1 MILVIGG
8 AYQGK
13 LDYVKKEYNLS
24 DEDVFSY
31 EEGKSIET
39 DRKVI
44 YGLEKYSLSCVKEG
58 LLPEE
63 EIRKTDLEDKIVIVN
78 DISCGIVPMDK
89 TERAWREGNGR
100 MVTALALKAEIVI
113 RVFCGIPCRL
123 K

>member
-44 YGLEKYSLSCVKEG
+44 YGLEKYSFTCVREG

-63 EIRKTDLEDKIVIVN
+63 EIKKAELEDKIVIVN

-100 MVTALALKAEIVI
+100 MVTALGLKAETVI

>member
-13 LDYVKKEYNLS
+13 LDYVKKEYILS

-63 EIRKTDLEDKIVIVN
+63 EISKTDLEDKIVIIN